1 MTNKIWIL
9 SFCFLCLVG
18 CYTGHIPT
26 SVLTLKADNTIDLPV
41 NTFKITQSKNLYSKY
56 PNHFSQYLLNR
67 FISIFEGKLVAKCL
81 SGSDDPDIELKI
93 IEFNLLNRELD
104 SVKIEIYSKEKH
116 LETMTRGSGDTYR
129 IP

>member
-1 MTNKIWIL
+1 M
-9 SFCFLCLVG
+9 
-18 CYTGHIPT
+18 
-26 SVLTLKADNTIDLPV
+26 
-41 NTFKITQSKNLYSKY
+41 
-56 PNHFSQYLLNR
+56 
-67 FISIFEGKLVAKCL
+67 AKGL

-129 IP
+129 IPNSQ